1 MADQEIKEIVPYT
14 FDDIYNDIASNFT
27 AQGYDTAPG
36 SNISQLVTS
45 MAYAISMLNANTAMN
60 VNEMILSY
68 ANRRENVLASARNLA
83 YEAKHKVSYVYNLTL
98 KSKTGIFIIPKYTVF
113 EQNGTEYVYTGK
125 QLEIYGTPED
135 TLRINVKEGHI
146 YQYTDS
152 ETLHVF
158 IGKVQDSAG
167 NIVPQYYIDIPF
179 INIEDEGIEVLCT
192 YVDEYGV
199 LHEKEQWE
207 QAPSLHIEVDQ
218 EVDVRQFFRIDN
230 IEYGTPRI
238 YFRYSGIG
246 KELQPGT
253 EVFIN
258 VLESH
263 GSKGEMDLKQASSIT
278 CPNEDIYVISA
289 DLISAGS
296 DEEDASDIKVNAPKL
311 HNSSNRLV
319 VANDYIAACKRDQ
332 RVKNCIV
339 WGGEDEFPKAPG
351 HIWFSFLP
359 PGTHQFSHN
368 DSYTTWTRDNVS
380 FTWDYTILDKT
391 EQETARSD
399 YYRLNYIPDESIKS
413 PYRNDD
419 GTVAMPGI
427 WDRLDTL
434 KIPTLVYH
442 NRAPIYCTFDYEIE
456 VAKYLAYD
464 SKSSMHTDMF
474 NIIDACFSGIGDELQ
489 YENFDVEYFNS
500 NIIKRV
506 DERATDLSGFNMSLT
521 TKLVL
526 NERCLAME
534 NPEPNY
540 RDIYIPLAVPFEKYF
555 DAGGHLL
562 IDRLPSIDTNDF
574 VSYTDD
580 GIKGRIYTDW
590 SAVRDDIENK
600 KRQQHHKI
608 IYAPIMV
615 KWRYEYSFKDR
626 TDINTFLMPFE
637 MQPDD
642 YLQTGEPDAQYT
654 FNKTKLTHMKWDD
667 ILNDYDRVELVYG
680 TDWYWDAD
688 EPEQIRL
695 SPLVEPGEDD
705 ALMVEAEAQ
714 AGWYYL
720 FNSFRKEI
728 LIHLFVDGT
737 KSGFHISLAGD
748 WSQDPEANTKENY
761 LYSYDSNYLHSE
773 DDDYLYTRAIEYGD
787 YDPDFKVESMG
798 DNYTQGEAN
807 LSSSDSYIDTTST
820 QPRAFLTTL
829 DGGILTSVDHW
840 FLTTN
845 GYIITDETERNS
857 YTGPIVREINKYM
870 YLRSPLKY
878 DLFYRN
884 RYLNL
889 RYLSSSF
896 ALIRNVIPLLNKV
909 EFYSLADDG
918 VSAGTNYVDITL
930 ELQGGESSQSLVIQ
944 ARRGITWEQLEMQIK
959 DPTKLYCDFRWW
971 SLEAYGDEIA
981 PDQRFSTDSTLYAVW
996 KTQTYDLTFDGN
1008 GGTITPDKMSVKAGT
1023 KWGVVE
1029 DAVVAKRQD
1038 YIMDGFST
1046 TADGER
1052 ISRYDTI
1059 LAPATVFVRWASHKM
1074 ITITFESSGG
1084 STQPDLEILSGYTW
1098 RQIKNQ
1104 TQVPTKDGW
1113 LFDGWYLDN
1122 ALKKKVSDDTV
1133 IVDSCT
1139 LYAKWIER
1147 LVVITFGMNG
1157 GKPEV
1162 GTINVSKGTK
1172 WLVAKQKITA
1182 NPSIDGSLF
1191 LGWSLKNDIENREL
1205 LSNDFVFDEY
1215 EYTVYA
1221 LFTTHV
1227 CRLRFF
1233 MNGGTPTQESF
1244 LIERGSKWK
1253 DVKGQISDPTRKDYS
1268 FDGWAI
1274 SLGGSVLDDNFIFD
1288 TNEITLYA
1296 SWSYAGVVI
1305 NFNSQGGTTVSSMK
1319 VSPGTT
1325 WLDIRYNI
1333 KEPTRSYY
1341 KFTCW
1346 SLKANDATPI
1356 ADSQSFTDSQYT
1368 LYAQW
1373 QYNGVDIQFDEQG
1386 GSAVRDLKVVKGT
1399 TWAAVKSKVDPTEK
1413 VDYKFKWWSTDQD
1426 GAAIKDSYVFNEDI
1440 EPLWAVWGSAVVR
1453 VAFDAVGGTPTPDP
1467 LDVESGTTWADIKS
1481 RVSNPTR
1488 SYYKFSYWSLNPD
1501 DPTPV
1506 HDSYQ
1511 FTDSQTTL
1519 YAHWVYNGVDIQF
1532 DEQGGSSVKDLKV
1545 VKGTTWAGI
1554 KGNVSNPTKSYYKF
1568 LCWSLEADDPTPVQD
1583 SYQFTDSRYT
1593 LYAQW
1598 QYNSVDIHFDE
1609 QGGSAVKDLKVVKGT
1624 TWSAVKSKVSNPT
1637 RSYYKFLCWSLDA
1650 DGSTPVQD
1658 SYQFTDSQYTLYAQW
1673 QYNGVDIQFD
1683 EQGGSPVRDLKV
1695 VKGTTWAAIK
1705 DSVDP
1710 TERKDYKFKWWS
1722 TSQDGAA
1729 IKGSYVFNNDK
1740 ITLYASW
1747 SYAGAVI
1754 NFNSQGGTTV
1764 NPMKV
1769 SSGTTWRDIK
1779 GKVSNPTKSY
1789 YKFLCWSLKPNDP
1802 TPIQDSYQFTNSQ
1815 YTLYAYW
1822 AYNGVDIQFD
1832 EQGGSPVKDL
1842 KVVKGTTWAAVKDLV
1857 DPTEKADYKFK
1868 WWSTSQDGAAI
1879 KDSYVFNNDT
1889 ERLWAVWEPTV
1900 VRVTFDA
1907 DGGSPTPAPLNV
1919 AKGTT
1924 WADIKSRVQNP
1935 TKSGKTFKGWAV
1947 KD

>member
-1 MADQEIKEIVPYT
+1 MADQEIKEIVPYV
-14 FDDIYNDIASNFT
+14 FDDIYKDIAANFT

-60 VNEMILSY
+60 VNEMILAY
-68 ANRRENVLASARNLA
+68 ANRRENVLSSARNLA

-98 KSKTGIFIIPKYTVF
+98 KSKTGTFIIPKYTVF

-125 QLEIYGTPED
+125 QIEIYGTTED

-158 IGKVQDSAG
+158 IGKVQDNAG
-167 NIVPQYYIDIPF
+167 NVVPQYYIDIPF
-179 INIEDEGIEVLCT
+179 INIEDDGIEVLCT

-218 EVDVRQFFRIDN
+218 DEDVRQFFRIDN

-246 KELQPGT
+246 KELQLGT

-263 GSKGEMDLKQASSIT
+263 GSKGEMDLKLASNIT
-278 CPNEDIYVISA
+278 CPNEDIYVVSA

-296 DEEDASDIKVNAPKL
+296 DEEDAADIKVNAPKL

-359 PGTHQFSHN
+359 PGTHSFSHN

-380 FTWDYTILDKT
+380 FDWDYTILDKT
-391 EQETARSD
+391 EQTTARND

-427 WDRLDTL
+427 WDRLDSL

-474 NIIDACFSGIGDELQ
+474 NIIDATFSGIGDELQ

-555 DAGGHLL
+555 DKGGYLL

-600 KRQQHHKI
+600 KRQQQHKI

-615 KWRYEYSFKDR
+615 KWKYEYPFKDR
-626 TDINTFLMPFE
+626 TDITTFLMPFE

-654 FNKTKLTHMKWDD
+654 FNRTKLTHMKWDE
-667 ILNDYDRVELVYG
+667 ILGDYDRKELVYG
-680 TDWYWDAD
+680 TDWFWDAD

-695 SPLVEPGEDD
+695 SVLVQPGEDD
-705 ALMVEAEAQ
+705 VLMVEAEAQ

-728 LIHLFVDGT
+728 LVHLFVDGT
-737 KSGFHISLAGD
+737 KNGFHISLAGD
-748 WSQDPEANTKENY
+748 WSQDPEADTRENY
-761 LYSYDSNYLHSE
+761 LYSYDQNYLNST
-773 DDDYLYTRAIEYGD
+773 DDDYLYTQAIEYGD

-798 DNYTQGEAN
+798 DNYTQTEAG

-829 DGGILTSVDHW
+829 DGGIVTTSDHW

-857 YTGPIVREINKYM
+857 YTGPVVREINKFM

-889 RYLSSSF
+889 KYLSSSF
-896 ALIRNVIPLLNKV
+896 AVIRNVIPLLNKV

-930 ELQGGESSQSLVIQ
+930 ELQGGENSQGLVVQ
-944 ARRGITWEQLEMQIK
+944 ARRGITWEQLELQLK

-971 SLEAYGDEIA
+971 SLEAYGDEIL
-981 PDQRFSTDSTLYAVW
+981 PDQKFSSDSTIYAVW

-1029 DAVVAKRQD
+1029 DAVKAVKQD
-1038 YIMDGFST
+1038 YVMDGFSLT
-1046 TADGER
+1046 QNGER
-1052 ISRYDTI
+1052 ISRYDAI
-1059 LAPATVFVRWASHKM
+1059 LAPANVFVRWAEHKM
-1074 ITITFESSGG
+1074 ITIKFESLGG
-1084 STQPDLEILSGYTW
+1084 STQPNLEVLSGHTW
-1098 RQIKNQ
+1098 RQIKDQ

-1113 LFDGWYLDN
+1113 SFDSWYFDN
-1122 ALKKKVSDDTV
+1122 ALQKKVTDDTV
-1133 IVDSCT
+1133 INDNCT
-1139 LYAKWIER
+1139 LYAKWVER
-1147 LVVITFGMNG
+1147 QVAITFEMNG
-1157 GKPEV
+1157 GRPAV
-1162 GTINVSKGTK
+1162 GVINVPKGTK
-1172 WLVAKQKITA
+1172 WLVAKQKITTT
-1182 NPSIDGSLF
+1182 PSINDKSLF
-1191 LGWSLKNDIENREL
+1191 LGWSLVNDIDNRSL
-1205 LSNDFVFDEY
+1205 LDDEFVFEDY

-1233 MNGGTPTQESF
+1233 MNGGTPEQTSF

-1253 DVKGQISDPTRKDYS
+1253 DVKGQIPDPARKDYT
-1268 FDGWAI
+1268 FAGWAI
-1274 SLGGSVLDDNFIFD
+1274 SLDGNALDDNFLFD

-1296 SWSYAGVVI
+1296 SWTYAGVVI
-1305 NFNSQGGTTVSSMK
+1305 NFNSQGGTTVSPMK
-1319 VSPGTT
+1319 VSSGTT
-1325 WLDIRYNI
+1325 WQDIRYNI

-1341 KFTCW
+1341 KFSCW
-1346 SLKANDATPI
+1346 SLKPDDPTPV
-1356 ADSQSFTDSQYT
+1356 ADSQSFTNSQYT

-1373 QYNGVDIQFDEQG
+1373 VYNGVDIQFDEQG

-1399 TWAAVKSKVDPTEK
+1399 TWAAIKGSVDPTEK
-1413 VDYKFKWWSTDQD
+1413 ADNEFKWWSTDQ
-1426 GAAIKDSYVFNEDI
+1426 GGEAIKDSYVFNEDV
-1440 EPLWAVWGSAVVR
+1440 EP
-1453 VAFDAVGGTPTPDP
+1453 
-1467 LDVESGTTWADIKS
+1467 
-1481 RVSNPTR
+1481 
-1488 SYYKFSYWSLNPD
+1488 
-1501 DPTPV
+1501 
-1506 HDSYQ
+1506 
-1511 FTDSQTTL
+1511 
-1519 YAHWVYNGVDIQF
+1519 
-1532 DEQGGSSVKDLKV
+1532 
-1545 VKGTTWAGI
+1545 
-1554 KGNVSNPTKSYYKF
+1554 
-1568 LCWSLEADDPTPVQD
+1568 
-1583 SYQFTDSRYT
+1583 
-1593 LYAQW
+1593 
-1598 QYNSVDIHFDE
+1598 
-1609 QGGSAVKDLKVVKGT
+1609 
-1624 TWSAVKSKVSNPT
+1624 
-1637 RSYYKFLCWSLDA
+1637 
-1650 DGSTPVQD
+1650 
-1658 SYQFTDSQYTLYAQW
+1658 
-1673 QYNGVDIQFD
+1673 
-1683 EQGGSPVRDLKV
+1683 
-1695 VKGTTWAAIK
+1695 
-1705 DSVDP
+1705 
-1710 TERKDYKFKWWS
+1710 
-1722 TSQDGAA
+1722 
-1729 IKGSYVFNNDK
+1729 
-1740 ITLYASW
+1740 
-1747 SYAGAVI
+1747 
-1754 NFNSQGGTTV
+1754 
-1764 NPMKV
+1764 
-1769 SSGTTWRDIK
+1769 
-1779 GKVSNPTKSY
+1779 
-1789 YKFLCWSLKPNDP
+1789 
-1802 TPIQDSYQFTNSQ
+1802 
-1815 YTLYAYW
+1815 
-1822 AYNGVDIQFD
+1822 
-1832 EQGGSPVKDL
+1832 
-1842 KVVKGTTWAAVKDLV
+1842 
-1857 DPTEKADYKFK
+1857 
-1868 WWSTSQDGAAI
+1868 
-1879 KDSYVFNNDT
+1879 
-1889 ERLWAVWEPTV
+1889 LWAVWEPTV
-1900 VRVTFDA
+1900 QQMVRVDFDA
-1907 DGGSPTPAPLNV
+1907 DGGAPTPTPLNV
-1919 AKGTT
+1919 EAGTT

-1935 TKSGKTFKGWAV
+1935 IKSGKTFKGWAV
-1947 KD
+1947 KE